1 MQRRFSPTRH
11 LRRSDGLDLVEAG
24 GGGHEWIVARELCA
38 YTVVDAS
45 AVPAGKRRDFA
56 ATAVRRWSPFA
67 DPQSH
72 VEWVGDRAM
81 VWAWSRARVLGDA
94 EAAPVQAQPRRLFPE
109 SLFRGMPHASGEEL
123 VAMDHGVEGRVWRGN
138 VLAASAWWAA
148 PPSLPEWNAFLRGAG
163 MPIMAEVPVATATT
177 LATAPWSARRPRDLG
192 EMAAHYRSLLVAA
205 AAGITVAVL
214 AAPLVAAVALA
225 VSIGQ
230 VEAEIADQDEG
241 LQRILAAR
249 EQAGRD
255 ADAIRELLALR
266 PPASQVELVAE
277 VAALLPATGEWQ
289 LREWRMADP
298 RTLEIVLRMP
308 EADPAALVQAWEASP
323 RFSAVS
329 VDLLDAPGE
338 IGIRAGIEPLPVAP
352 ALVGAAQ

>member
-24 GGGHEWIVARELCA
+24 GAGHEWIVARELCA
-38 YTVVDAS
+38 YTVVHAS

-81 VWAWSRARVLGDA
+81 VWAWSRTRVLGDPD
-94 EAAPVQAQPRRLFPE
+94 EAPVQAQPRRLFPE
-109 SLFRGMPHASGEEL
+109 SLFRGVPHAAGEEL

-138 VLAASAWWAA
+138 VLAASAWWPA

-163 MPIMAEVPVATATT
+163 MPTMADVPVATDSV
-177 LATAPWSARRPRDLG
+177 LAAAPWSARRPRDLG
-192 EMAAHYRSLLVAA
+192 EMAAHYRGLLVAVACGIAVA
-205 AAGITVAVL
+205 AL
-214 AAPLVAAVALA
+214 AAPLAAAVALA

-266 PPASQVELVAE
+266 PPATQVGLVAE
-277 VAALLPATGEWQ
+277 VARLLPAGEWQ
-289 LREWRMADP
+289 LREWRMSDP
-298 RTLEIVLRMP
+298 RTLELVLRMP
-308 EADPAALVQAWEASP
+308 QADPAALVEAWEASP
-323 RFSAVS
+323 RFSAVT

-338 IGIRAGIEPLPVAP
+338 IGIRAAIEPLPVVPAP
-352 ALVGAAQ
+352 GGATP